1 MTDPT
6 RVTVNGLD
14 MSTGMWTRVMA
25 AVRGLFPQQTTGLSD
40 DAAVQ
45 AVMLDIVTG
54 WLAVWEGQ
62 QAGPDPGDAAQQAA
76 QQAHDV
82 RSAAEAQARTDAT
95 DIHPTVTT

>member
-25 AVRGLFPQQTTGLSD
+25 AVRGLYPQQSAGLSD
-40 DAAVQ
+40 TAAVQ

-54 WLAVWEGQ
+54 WLAVWEGR
-62 QAGPDPGDAAQQAA
+62 QAGPDPSTAAQQAA
-76 QQAHDV
+76 QQAQDT
-82 RSAAEAQARTDAT
+82 RDAAEAQARTDAT